1 MVIKKIKEDKFL
13 QHNLIY
19 FVGTITV
26 AFLNYLYHPI
36 MGRIMKVADF
46 GEIQAFLSFLLILG
60 VFTGFFKNVITT
72 IVANLKD
79 EKDRELLAM
88 LQKFS
93 LICAFFLALIL
104 VLFGNFFASFFN
116 FSSYYFFPAFAL
128 LVLIGVINVNNQ
140 AITQGLKNFK
150 ALSLSGILGSLSKL
164 ILSVLFVF
172 LGLAVFGVIN
182 AIVLS
187 SLIASIYLIFINRKF
202 FKIQDCF
209 SIKIDSRIKKELW
222 YAFVFLLV
230 SLAITFLYSC
240 DVVVVKKYFSPELAG
255 FYSGMAIIGRI
266 IYFLVSSIPA
276 VLLPSIKIKDEN
288 KENKK
293 IMIKAIALTAFL
305 GISALAVFSAFP
317 EFITKILIG
326 NRYAEYA
333 YLLPKIST
341 YLLLVSF
348 SSLFFYYFLA
358 LRKNHIILPALL
370 GPLTVI
376 VLCYIIHSNIST
388 VVNNFLIGSF
398 ISFLLLL
405 IKIIQDLF
413 LKKEN
418 GKQKI
423 DFNFNTS
430 L

>member
-1 MVIKKIKEDKFL
+1 M
-13 QHNLIY
+13 
-19 FVGTITV
+19 
-26 AFLNYLYHPI
+26 
-36 MGRIMKVADF
+36 
-46 GEIQAFLSFLLILG
+46 
-60 VFTGFFKNVITT
+60 
-72 IVANLKD
+72 
-79 EKDRELLAM
+79 
-88 LQKFS
+88 
-93 LICAFFLALIL
+93 
-104 VLFGNFFASFFN
+104 
-116 FSSYYFFPAFAL
+116 
-128 LVLIGVINVNNQ
+128 
-140 AITQGLKNFK
+140 
-150 ALSLSGILGSLSKL
+150 
-164 ILSVLFVF
+164 
-172 LGLAVFGVIN
+172 
-182 AIVLS
+182 
-187 SLIASIYLIFINRKF
+187 
-202 FKIQDCF
+202 
-209 SIKIDSRIKKELW
+209 
-222 YAFVFLLV
+222 
-230 SLAITFLYSC
+230 
-240 DVVVVKKYFSPELAG
+240 VVVKKYFSPELAG